1 MSDFNP
7 GLRRDSTLVFYFAFY
22 FLTQTIKEEMLK
34 DFKFQRASLSLS
46 SINTPLSKMSLD
58 RTSNAASATERIG
71 SS

>member
-1 MSDFNP
+1 MSYFNP
-7 GLRRDSTLVFYFAFY
+7 GLRRDSALVFYLAFY